1 MTTLE
6 GTPDGGYVT
15 RIKSDIFDFTQF
27 FSNVEVESFYGA
39 TPGNAGAIFRT
50 ENNIDAVI
58 DIGGRGSFVHLDY
71 GTPRMNDAGQL
82 AYSTRIAAAPQAS
95 ALFTDFSMWV
105 DDRMLVREGD
115 ATDPS
120 LGLSGSIWT
129 RTTPIGIASDGRV
142 TFYGDYTNDGEA
154 IVNQG
159 IFSVAA
165 DGTGWQTLL
174 KSGDVLGVS
183 GSVVPVS
190 ETASQ
195 DFISDLS
202 NAAVSTDGT
211 RYLSSVDVET
221 GTTTPTSITEL
232 VVDGNAQ
239 VWDGTAT
246 LVKSFVTIPAS
257 VGGLPGESLGTAS
270 QIIDGFDQVD
280 VNDSGSYIFGGFTNL
295 DDDLIVLDGQIIHR
309 EGDELPRFGGEGG
322 TVTLGSDAKTVA
334 INNDGDYAFSIGGT
348 GNSQLVLNGEVV
360 MASGDLLATE
370 NTLGIINNVILSD
383 RDENDQVIVRFLGR
397 ETGQSS
403 FSTQLYELV
412 LQLDASGL
420 LGDYD
425 LSGVLD
431 IADVDLLVAAIIGG
445 STDPE
450 FDLDGSNVADSGDLA
465 EWVEV
470 LFGSAL
476 GDSNLDGSVDLI
488 DLSALASNFGGSGTY
503 GQGDFNADGVVD
515 LIDLSTLA
523 TSFGFSA
530 AVPEPASAALL
541 GLGLLGAGRRRSA

>member
-1 MTTLE
+1 
-6 GTPDGGYVT
+6 
-15 RIKSDIFDFTQF
+15 
-27 FSNVEVESFYGA
+27 
-39 TPGNAGAIFRT
+39 
-50 ENNIDAVI
+50 
-58 DIGGRGSFVHLDY
+58 
-71 GTPRMNDAGQL
+71 MNDAGQL
-82 AYSTRIAAAPQAS
+82 AYSTRIASAPQAS

-105 DDRMLVREGD
+105 DDRLLVREGD

-120 LGLSGSIWT
+120 LGLSGSVWT
-129 RTTPIGIASDGRV
+129 GTFPIGIASDGRV
-142 TFYGDYTNDGEA
+142 TFFGDYTNDGEA

-174 KSGDVLGVS
+174 KSGDLLGVS

-195 DFISDLS
+195 DFISSLG
-202 NAAVSTDGT
+202 NAALSSSGQS
-211 RYLSSVDVET
+211 YLSSVDVET
-221 GTTTPTSITEL
+221 SDSTPKTVIEL
-232 VVDGNAQ
+232 TVNGNAQ
-239 VWDGTAT
+239 VWNDGST
-246 LVKSFVTIPAS
+246 LIKSFVDIPAS
-257 VGGLPGESLGTAS
+257 AGGQPSENLGRFDVVTTGEVS
-270 QIIDGFDQVD
+270 GFDQVD
-280 VNDSGSYIFGGFTNL
+280 VNDSGSYIFGGFTVL
-295 DDDLIVLDGQIIHR
+295 DSDIIVLDGQIIHR

-370 NTLGIINNVILSD
+370 NTLGIINDVILSD

-397 ETGQSS
+397 ETGESS

-488 DLSALASNFGGSGTY
+488 DLSALASNFGGAGTY

-523 TSFGFSA
+523 SSFGFSA
-530 AVPEPASAALL
+530 TVPEPASAALL